1 MSDSQG
7 RVYSRIAGTGSYLPE
22 KVLTNAD
29 LTQFVETSDEW
40 IVARTGIRERHVAA
54 EGETTSDLGYH
65 AALRAMEAAGVT
77 AADTGWTSTTSD
89 FFEVRGRL
97 RLDDVALE
105 EVSVV
110 QRTRTPIR
118 VTTLWRERAALSI
131 DLGTAAG
138 QTTAALGGGMR

>member
-1 MSDSQG
+1 MIAAAIPDLDLARAQRIVVQRDSG
-7 RVYSRIAGTGSYLPE
+7 
-22 KVLTNAD
+22 
-29 LTQFVETSDEW
+29 FF
-40 IVARTGIRERHVAA
+40 RTPAK
-54 EGETTSDLGYH
+54 
-65 AALRAMEAAGVT
+65 AMEAAGVT